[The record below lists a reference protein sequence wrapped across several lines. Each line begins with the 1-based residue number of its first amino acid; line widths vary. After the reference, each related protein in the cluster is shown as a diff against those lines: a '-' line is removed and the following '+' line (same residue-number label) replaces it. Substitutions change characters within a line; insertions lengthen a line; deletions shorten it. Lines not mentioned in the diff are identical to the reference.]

1 MIDNNRA
8 VQFDQ
13 NVDQGQGEHNK
24 TLPGIYP
31 FWSSDTDVFDQV
43 KTVDSMAGL
52 GVIVPAMVGTQPGQ
66 NVWYLRTASDYM
78 YKIRRLYFSAY
89 ELQGGVTY
97 STSQLLG
104 GAFYYDISGD
114 PQLAWNFPLTRY
126 ISLQFSVVSG
136 GDRVIIGG
144 NQLDQTSGVI
154 NAGQNAFT
162 SVASLQ
168 SDAYGGESVFC
179 PYLIPEEST
188 LRFTLR
194 NSFSSPLL
202 VVGGLIGTRI
212 RL

>member
-1 MIDNNRA
+1 MINNNRA
-8 VQFDQ
+8 VQFNQ
-13 NVDQGQGEHNK
+13 TVDQGQGEYNK
-24 TLPGIYP
+24 TLPGIFP
-31 FWSSDTDVFDQV
+31 FWSSDDDIFDQV
-43 KTVDSMAGL
+43 KAVDSMAGL
-52 GVIVPAMVGTQPGQ
+52 GILVPAMAGAQPGQ
-66 NVWYLRTASDYM
+66 NTWYVRTASDYM
-78 YKIRRLYFSAY
+78 YKIKRLYFSVY
-89 ELQGGVTY
+89 EAQAGGTY

-104 GAFYYDISGD
+104 GAFYYDIGGD

-144 NQLDQTSGVI
+144 NQLDQTSG
-154 NAGQNAFT
+154 AALSGQNAFCGID
-162 SVASLQ
+162 SIQ
-168 SDAYGGESVFC
+168 SDLYGGESIFC